1 MPPLELS
8 ALEIFRQVA
17 VEGSISGAATKLNRV
32 QSNISTRVKQ
42 LEERLGVELF
52 LRGRRGLSLTDQ
64 GYILL
69 GYAERLLSL
78 SQEASEA
85 LQDGEP
91 CGVLRLGTMEST
103 AASRLPS
110 ILSQYHAIHP
120 EVSLHLETH
129 TAKGLTDRLQSC
141 EIDVAFVAEPVRI
154 EGVQTVPVFEE
165 ELVLVAP
172 VSFPSFRK
180 TKEISGRT
188 IVAFEEGC
196 AYRRYL
202 QDWLMDEGIVPGS
215 VLSLGSYLAI
225 LACVA
230 AGTGYAVVP
239 ASVLDV
245 IATDGEFRRHKLP
258 KRFSRINTLLAWRKD
273 YSSPKLDALR
283 ALVPSIKKHA

>member
-1 MPPLELS
+1 MIPLELS
-8 ALEIFRQVA
+8 ALEIFRQA
-17 VEGSISGAATKLNRV
+17 ALEGSISGAATKLNRV

-42 LEERLGVELF
+42 LEERLGVQLF

-64 GYILL
+64 GHVLL
-69 GYAERLLSL
+69 SYAERLLSL

-85 LQDGEP
+85 LQDGKP
-91 CGVLRLGTMEST
+91 RGVLRLGTMEST

-120 EVSLHLETH
+120 DVCLRLETD
-129 TAKGLTDRLQSC
+129 TAKGLINRLQAC
-141 EIDVAFVAEPVRI
+141 EIDVAFIAEPIRI
-154 EGVQTVPVFEE
+154 EGVQTVPVFQE
-165 ELVLVAP
+165 ELVLIAP
-172 VSFPSFRK
+172 VSYPSFRK
-180 TKEISGRT
+180 AQEISGRT

-245 IATDGEFRRHKLP
+245 IATDGQFCRHKLP

-273 YSSPKLDALR
+273 YSSPNMDALR
-283 ALVPSIKKHA
+283 ALVPRMKNRG